1 MQQTTAVYLKA
12 LNVLFIA
19 LVTAQVLFAVIAYI
33 LKATGSFP
41 GNTELMGIFIY
52 FVPALDM
59 VCILVAHL
67 VSKKKLSLVDAN
79 NSLADKLNTY
89 RAISITRWAMIEGGT
104 LFTIIA
110 YLLTGAQMFLVMMI
124 LMILVFLTLSPTVK
138 RILKELPLSSEEQE
152 IMNDPDGLI
161 G

>member
-12 LNVLFIA
+12 LKVLFIA
-19 LVTAQVLFAVIAYI
+19 LVTGQALFAVIAYV

-41 GNTELMGIFIY
+41 DNTGLMSVFIY
-52 FVPALDM
+52 FVPALDL
-59 VCILVAHL
+59 VCILAAHL
-67 VSKKKLSLVDAN
+67 VFKKKISMVDTNLSLT
-79 NSLADKLNTY
+79 DKLNTY
-89 RAISITRWAMIEGGT
+89 RAISITRWAMLEGGT

-110 YLLTGAQMFLVMMI
+110 YLLTGAQMFLVLMAF
-124 LMILVFLTLSPTVK
+124 MILVFLTLSPTVK